1 MPTERKMGCDVENL
15 KKGVDICANRIYVAG
30 MSRTKKAKM
39 GRPPKATEDKRSYRA
54 TVRLTPEQYR
64 KLAEGA
70 AKAGVTL
77 STYIVSR
84 LEG

>member
-1 MPTERKMGCDVENL
+1 MGRDVENL
-15 KKGVDICANRIYVAG
+15 KKGVDICANGIYVTG
-30 MSRTKKAKM
+30 MSRKKRAKM
-39 GRPPKATEDKRSYRA
+39 GRPPKAAADKRSYRA

-64 KLAEGA
+64 RLTEGA

-84 LEG
+84 LEA